1 MSTKR
6 TRLQEM
12 VAKELFSSGAINM
25 EAVAKVLAA
34 HGTEAAETG
43 DTIGFIIGRHVMDL
57 CIPVD
62 FKDLLGHVNIN
73 QQLGTLD
80 RG

>member
-6 TRLQEM
+6 TRLQET
-12 VAKELFSSGAINM
+12 VARELFSSGAINM
-25 EAVAKVLAA
+25 EAVAKVLTS
-34 HGTEAAETG
+34 HGMEAAETG
-43 DTIGFIIGRHVMDL
+43 DTIGVIIGRHVMDL

-73 QQLGTLD
+73 RTLGTLEQ
-80 RG
+80 G